1 MEEPA
6 ADRESDCRMT
16 TSVARLKI
24 VLDDVEPV
32 VMRRIEVPFDIRLDR
47 LHLVLQTVLG
57 WINSYLY
64 EFRIKNIGFGMPG
77 PAWGDGPLDAR
88 KATLPSAIEDTGAK
102 SFKYLHDF
110 GDGWE
115 HSVKI
120 ERIAPAVPGLDP
132 LSLIDA
138 TGACP
143 PEDIGGSWGY
153 QEFIEALADP
163 GHERHEELVEWWGS
177 DQFDRDAVD
186 KTAITEALRTLAK
199 KWSRKTRSKAVS
211 DKKTPSGEAA

>member
-1 MEEPA
+1 
-6 ADRESDCRMT
+6 MT
-16 TSVARLKI
+16 TSIACLKI
-24 VLDDVEPV
+24 VLDDVEPA

-57 WINSYLY
+57 WANSHLY
-64 EFRIKNIGFGMPG
+64 EFRIKNIGFGMPD
-77 PAWGDGPLDAR
+77 PTWGDGPLDAR
-88 KATLPSAIEDTGAK
+88 KATLLSAIEDTGAK
-102 SFKYLHDF
+102 SFKYLYDF

-120 ERIAPAVPGLDP
+120 ERIAPAVPGLDS

-143 PEDIGGSWGY
+143 PEDIGGPWGY

-163 GHERHEELVEWWGS
+163 GHERHGELVEWWGS
-177 DQFDRDAVD
+177 DQFDSDAVD
-186 KTAITEALRTLAK
+186 KPAITEALNALGK
-199 KWSRKTRSKAVS
+199 KWTRKPRSKA
-211 DKKTPSGEAA
+211 